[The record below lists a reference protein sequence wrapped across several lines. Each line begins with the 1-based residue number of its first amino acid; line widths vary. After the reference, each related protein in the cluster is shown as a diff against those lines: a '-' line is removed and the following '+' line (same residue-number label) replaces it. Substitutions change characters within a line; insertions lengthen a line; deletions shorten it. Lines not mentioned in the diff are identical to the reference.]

1 MTKFFRTSMFA
12 IIALSFA
19 LAACG
24 APSTPATPAEPVTVI
39 QTQIVEVTAQ
49 PGPTQETLPA
59 GSVQI
64 NGAGATFPLPIY
76 TEWTYAYSYVDPAVV
91 INYQGIGSG
100 GGKKAIVDGTVDF
113 AGSDSLLKQEEYDAG
128 KDLQMYPIVASAV
141 VPIYNI
147 AWAKE
152 VAADV
157 KLPALVLDRQTLV
170 DIYNAKITKWN
181 DPAIVALNPDLKD
194 YLPGD
199 GITAVHRSDGSGTT
213 EIFTKALTAFSS
225 DWTAGG
231 ASSVEWPVDKAG
243 NGVGGKGN
251 QGVSAAVINTPNSIG
266 YTEISFAQS
275 NGLSFADLINKAGQ
289 KVTANAESIAADMS
303 DFATAFDDKLTA
315 TIVDGEG
322 AGSWPI
328 TGYTYLILHTSSMT
342 DCTKAEKLLDYINW
356 TLTDASAAQRAG
368 ALGYAVLP
376 QAVREQV
383 VGKLG
388 EVTCNGQ
395 PVMSNQ

>member
-1 MTKFFRTSMFA
+1 MTKIFRTSMFV
-12 IIALSFA
+12 IIALSFV

-24 APSTPATPAEPVTVI
+24 APSTPAEPVTVV
-39 QTQIVEVTAQ
+39 QTQLVEVTAMPQ
-49 PGPTQETLPA
+49 ATEPPLPA

-113 AGSDSLLKQEEYDAG
+113 AGSDSLLKPEEYDAG
-128 KDLQMYPIVASAV
+128 KDLQMYPMVASAV

-152 VAADV
+152 VPQGTT
-157 KLPALVLDRQTLV
+157 LPKLVLDRQTLV

-194 YLPGD
+194 YLPGEN
-199 GITAVHRSDGSGTT
+199 ITAVHRSDGSGTT
-213 EIFTKALTAFSS
+213 EIFTKSLTAFSP

-266 YTEISFAQS
+266 YTEISFAVS
-275 NGLSFADLINKAGQ
+275 NGLAFADMMNKSGN
-289 KVTANAESIAADMS
+289 KVTADAKSIASAMTT
-303 DFATAFDDKLTA
+303 FGPKAFDDKLTA

-322 AGSWPI
+322 TGDWPI
-328 TGYTYLILHTSSMT
+328 VGYTYLILHTTSMT
-342 DCTKAEKLLDYINW
+342 DCTKATKLLDYIQW
-356 TLTDASAAQRAG
+356 TLTDASAADRASK
-368 ALGYAVLP
+368 LGYAVLP
-376 QAVREQV
+376 GEVRDTV
-383 VGKLG
+383 TSKLG

>member
-1 MTKFFRTSMFA
+1 MTKSVRSFMFVLVL
-12 IIALSFA
+12 LSFV

-24 APSTPATPAEPVTVI
+24 GGTPVAVETAMPIV
-39 QTQIVEVTAQ
+39 QTQIVNQVVTAT
-49 PGPTQETLPA
+49 PDASMAPLPA

-100 GGKKAIVDGTVDF
+100 GGKKGIVDGTVDF

-147 AWAKE
+147 AFQNVPEGTTPAK
-152 VAADV
+152 
-157 KLPALVLDRQTLV
+157 LVLDRQTLV
-170 DIYNAKITKWN
+170 DIYNGKVNKWN

-194 YLPGD
+194 YLPD
-199 GITAVHRSDGSGTT
+199 AGITVAHRSDGSGTT
-213 EIFTKALTAFSS
+213 EIFTKSLTSFSP

-231 ASSVEWPVDKAG
+231 ASAIEWPVDKAG

-266 YTEISFAQS
+266 YTEISFAVS
-275 NGLSFADLINKAGQ
+275 NGLAFADMMNKAGT
-289 KVTANAESIAADMS
+289 KVTANAESIASAMS
-303 DFATAFDDKLTA
+303 TFGSGAFDDKLTA
-315 TIVDGEG
+315 TIVDGTG
-322 AGSWPI
+322 TGDWPI
-328 TGYTYLILHTSSMT
+328 VGYTYIILHTTSMT
-342 DCTKAEKLLDYINW
+342 DCTKAAKLLDYINW
-356 TLTDASAAQRAG
+356 TLTDQSAADRASK
-368 ALGYAVLP
+368 LGYAVLP
-376 QAVREQV
+376 GEVRDAVLA
-383 VGKLG
+383 KLG
-388 EVTCNGQ
+388 EVTCNGN
-395 PVMSNQ
+395 PVMTK